1 MVSDSDDATTDVS
14 PLRPALLAQLFGL
27 FSVAVLAF
35 AKPALLDHVLV
46 LAGFQGFFAAW
57 MARLRKAPLWWQ
69 FIHLL
74 FFPLVVLL
82 NGLHLPPL
90 LWLGGFVLLFL
101 VYWRTDT
108 SQVPLYLSN
117 RLTGDALARLL
128 PAEPAFVI
136 DLGCGTGGLLC
147 QLGSLRPD
155 CHFTGIEHAP
165 IPYLIAR
172 WRSRRLDNVH
182 IRHGDLWSVGLGS
195 CQLVYA
201 FLSPVPMP
209 RLWQKAREEM
219 APGALLIS
227 NSFAVPD
234 IAPEQVIAVDDS
246 RQTQLYC
253 YQPNPPVLGN
263 QGDAT

>member
-1 MVSDSDDATTDVS
+1 MTTAPPIPAKSNS
-14 PLRPALLAQLFGL
+14 PLRAALFTQLAGL
-27 FSVAVLAF
+27 FAAAVLVV
-35 AKPALLDHVLV
+35 AKPALMNQLLV

-57 MARLRKAPLWWQ
+57 MARLQKAPIWWQ
-69 FIHLL
+69 AIHLL
-74 FFPLVVLL
+74 FFPLMLVL
-82 NGLHLPPL
+82 NELHLPPL
-90 LWLGGFVLLFL
+90 LWLGSFGLLFL

-117 RLTGDALARLL
+117 RATGTALAQLI
-128 PAEPAFVI
+128 PAEPCFVI

-147 QLGSLRPD
+147 LMARLRPD

-172 WRSRRLDNVH
+172 WHSRKQDNIH
-182 IRHGDLWSVGLGS
+182 IRHGDLWTVGLGA

-209 RLWQKAREEM
+209 RLWQKAKEEM
-219 APGALLIS
+219 VPGALLVS
-227 NSFAVPD
+227 NSFEVPD
-234 IAPEQVIAVDDS
+234 VEPEQIIAVDDS

-253 YQPNPPVLGN
+253 YRPGQTVTPL
-263 QGDAT
+263 AE

>member
-1 MVSDSDDATTDVS
+1 MVPASSAPQDSPS
-14 PLRPALLAQLFGL
+14 PLRPALFAQLFGL
-27 FSVAVLAF
+27 FAAAVLAF
-35 AKPALLDHVLV
+35 AKPGLLDHALV

-57 MARLRKAPLWWQ
+57 MARLKHAPLWWQ

-74 FFPLVVLL
+74 FIPLLLLL
-82 NGLHLPPL
+82 NSLHLPPL

-117 RLTGDALARLL
+117 RLTGEAVARLI
-128 PAEPAFVI
+128 PPEPSFVI

-172 WRSRRLDNVH
+172 WRCRRQDNVH

-219 APGALLIS
+219 TLGALLVS

-234 IAPEQVIAVDDS
+234 TPPEQTIAVDDS

-253 YQPNPPVLGN
+253 YRPNPLVLGDN
-263 QGDAT
+263 GETA